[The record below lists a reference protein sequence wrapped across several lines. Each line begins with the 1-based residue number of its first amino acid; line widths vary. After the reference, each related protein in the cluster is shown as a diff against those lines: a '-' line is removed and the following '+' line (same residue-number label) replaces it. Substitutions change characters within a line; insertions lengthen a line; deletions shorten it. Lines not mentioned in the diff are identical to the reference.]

1 MSNPFD
7 PGYFDEHE
15 LALMGFKS
23 MGNNVRIAKSC
34 TIIGLENIAIGNN
47 VRIDGYSSIIAAGGG
62 LVELGSFIHIAGYCG
77 LYASHGITMDDFTG
91 LSQGVRIYTSTDD
104 YSGQALT
111 NPTVPKA
118 FTNVRHG
125 PVTLQ
130 RHVIIGTGTAL
141 LPDVVIAEGTAVGA
155 LSLVT
160 RSLDSWGIYGG
171 SPAKR
176 LKERSRNLL
185 LLEKELLK
193 TFNALPRTSTPAEP
207 AAQAPNDGSLG

>member
-15 LALMGFKS
+15 LSSMGFKS
-23 MGNNVRIAKSC
+23 IGKNVRIAKSC
-34 TIIGLENIAIGNN
+34 TIIGLENIAIGND
-47 VRIDGYSSIIAAGGG
+47 VRIDGYSSIIAAGDGS
-62 LVELGSFIHIAGYCG
+62 VDLGSFIHIAGYCG
-77 LYASHGITMDDFTG
+77 LYAGHGITVDDFAG

-125 PVTLQ
+125 RVTLQ
-130 RHVIIGTGTAL
+130 RHVIIGTGTVL
-141 LPDVVIAEGTAVGA
+141 LPDVVVGEGTAVGA

-160 RSLDSWGIYGG
+160 RSLDGWGIYAGC
-171 SPAKR
+171 PAKR

-185 LLEKELLK
+185 QLEEKLLK
-193 TFNALPRTSTPAEP
+193 TRPALSSTSMPLEQLSQTSD
-207 AAQAPNDGSLG
+207 DGSLG

>member
-15 LALMGFKS
+15 LAPMGFKS
-23 MGNNVRIAKSC
+23 IGNNVRIAKSC
-34 TIIGLENIAIGNN
+34 TIIGLENIAIGND
-47 VRIDGYSSIIAAGGG
+47 VRIDGYTSIIAAGGG
-62 LVELGSFIHIAGYCG
+62 SVDLGSFIHIAGYCG
-77 LYASHGITMDDFTG
+77 LYAGHGITLGDFAG

-111 NPTVPKA
+111 NPTVPTA

-125 PVTLQ
+125 PVVLQ
-130 RHVIIGTGTAL
+130 RHVILGTGTVL
-141 LPDVVIAEGTAVGA
+141 LPDVVVGEGTAVGA

-160 RSLDSWGIYGG
+160 LSLDGWGIYAGC
-171 SPAKR
+171 PAKR

-185 LLEKELLK
+185 QLEEDLRK
-193 TFNALPRTSTPAEP
+193 TRPAP
-207 AAQAPNDGSLG
+207 ARGVSSS